1 MHAVAKTP
9 PGKATLFWN
18 REWEQCRVLLN
29 ETSTVTVTV
38 QMESDESIIELVL
51 DWLVQLLLFTPRF
64 QWMQST

>member
-18 REWEQCRVLLN
+18 REWEQCIVLLN

-38 QMESDESIIELVL
+38 QLESNESIIKLVL
-51 DWLVQLLLFTPRF
+51 DWLVQSLLFAPRF